1 MLSKAQCP
9 AWGSTEAEKIKHL
22 PWKELI
28 GSQLW
33 VANSTRSTVS
43 SAASMFKPS
52 LHPLQDQYIGRHLC
66 MNSTKQIKDY
76 YIKYDCNLE
85 VVEGV
90 DA

>member
-1 MLSKAQCP
+1 M
-9 AWGSTEAEKIKHL
+9 EATKIKHL
-22 PWKELI
+22 PCKELI

-43 SAASMFKPS
+43 FAASMFKPS
-52 LHPLQDQYIGRHLC
+52 LHPLQNQYIGNIYLW
-66 MNSTKQIKDY
+66 TYVIYTQQIKDY

-85 VVEGV
+85 VVGGI